1 MPQKNILQNATF
13 TELQN
18 EHEIPVEITS
28 KEIQQPIVN
37 FTELTLN
44 ESLHR
49 NILESKYISPTIVQK
64 YSIPIILNRT
74 DLMSCAQTGSG
85 KTAAFL
91 IPIIQLINQSEPS
104 RHRYIRKASPTAV
117 ILAPTREL
125 ALQTFQE
132 ACKLSQR
139 LDKIRSCVVFGGE
152 DIRTQIS
159 DLMRGCDILI
169 ATPGRLNDLCQRGK
183 VSFMKVKF
191 LVLDEADR
199 MLDMGFEPQIR
210 QLVKDMPA
218 AGERQTLMFSAT
230 FQKKVQIL
238 ASEFL
243 MDHTFL
249 CVGRV
254 GSVSDTINQRI
265 EWVNENDKHFFLLD
279 ILNVDSNSL
288 KLIFVETKLNAQHLE
303 FVLNENNYPAIS
315 IHGDKSQSE
324 RERALSLFKKGIKPI
339 LIATSVAARGLDISG
354 INFVINYDLPS
365 DIDEYVHR
373 IGRTGRAGVSGE
385 AISFFNEKNLKIAF
399 GIFELMN
406 ERRQEIPSFLEKI
419 INESAVV
426 KMKEVQNYGQQ
437 RAKTANNDYRL
448 KKKNM
453 QFNEKSISKVA
464 NSNQLRDEHK
474 KENDCVDWFDQV

>member
-265 EWVNENDKHFFLLD
+265 EWVNENDKHFFLL
-279 ILNVDSNSL
+279 S
-288 KLIFVETKLNAQHLE
+288 
-303 FVLNENNYPAIS
+303 
-315 IHGDKSQSE
+315 
-324 RERALSLFKKGIKPI
+324 
-339 LIATSVAARGLDISG
+339 
-354 INFVINYDLPS
+354 
-365 DIDEYVHR
+365 
-373 IGRTGRAGVSGE
+373 
-385 AISFFNEKNLKIAF
+385 
-399 GIFELMN
+399 
-406 ERRQEIPSFLEKI
+406 
-419 INESAVV
+419 
-426 KMKEVQNYGQQ
+426 
-437 RAKTANNDYRL
+437 
-448 KKKNM
+448 
-453 QFNEKSISKVA
+453 
-464 NSNQLRDEHK
+464 
-474 KENDCVDWFDQV
+474 